1 MPNPA
6 TPTDQALKL
15 WVVLS
20 RAAAAVE
27 AHSRADIARH
37 GLSPA
42 EFGALEALYH
52 RGPML
57 LGEVKR
63 RILVSSGGITYVI
76 DRLAAK
82 GLVERRDC
90 PEDRRASFA
99 ALTAEGE
106 ALVARI
112 FPHHARCLEHA
123 LAGLDEDEKARA
135 IDLLRALGRH
145 AADAEPCP
153 APEA

>member
-1 MPNPA
+1 M
-6 TPTDQALKL
+6 TRDPTTDPTLKL

-27 AHSRADIARH
+27 QHVRADIGRH

-42 EFGALEALYH
+42 EFGALEALHH

-57 LGEVKR
+57 LGEVKKK
-63 RILVSSGGITYVI
+63 ILVSSGGITYVI

-90 PEDRRASFA
+90 PDDRRASFA

-106 ALVARI
+106 ALIARI
-112 FPHHARCLEHA
+112 FPAHAACLERA
-123 LAGLDEDEKARA
+123 LSGLDEAEKERA
-135 IDLLRALGRH
+135 TELLRRLGH
-145 AADAEPCP
+145 EAARLDPCP
-153 APEA
+153 APAP

>member
-1 MPNPA
+1 METTNRER
-6 TPTDQALKL
+6 ALKL

-27 AHSRADIARH
+27 RHVRADIGRH

-42 EFGALEALYH
+42 EFGALEALHH

-57 LGEVKR
+57 VGEVKKK
-63 RILVSSGGITYVI
+63 ILVSSGGITYVI

-90 PEDRRASFA
+90 PEDRRAAYA
-99 ALTAEGE
+99 ALTPEGE
-106 ALVARI
+106 ALIRRI
-112 FPHHARCLEHA
+112 FPPHAACLDHA
-123 LAGLDEDEKARA
+123 LSGLDEREREEA
-135 IDLLRALGRH
+135 IRLLRTLGTE
-145 AADAEPCP
+145 AARLEPCP
-153 APEA
+153 AAEE